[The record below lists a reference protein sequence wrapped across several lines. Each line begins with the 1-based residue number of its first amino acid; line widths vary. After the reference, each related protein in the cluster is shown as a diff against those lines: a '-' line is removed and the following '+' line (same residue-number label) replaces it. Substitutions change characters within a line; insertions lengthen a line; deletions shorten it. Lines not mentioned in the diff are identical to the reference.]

1 MKTKMRTDRLA
12 ELLMY
17 LLLLSFVSTN
27 RILQVA
33 WGILQLVTLILL
45 LHRVIRSITERGIR
59 FFWRSG
65 GSGSGLTWIFF
76 LAMCLLL
83 ALEKPGHGTWT
94 VAVPAF
100 LLFLSLPF
108 FLYRLKKGR

>member
-59 FFWRSG
+59 SFLQSG

-83 ALEKPGHGTWT
+83 ALERPGHGTWA
-94 VAVPAF
+94 VAVPAC